1 MRDRVMTDPVPH
13 YQARTLD
20 LIKRA
25 IVEPDQETRA
35 DLLRQAAY
43 WLDLSRRAVKAKL
56 H

>member
-1 MRDRVMTDPVPH
+1 MNDPVPH

-20 LIKRA
+20 LIAKA
-25 IVEPDQETRA
+25 IAEPDVNARA

-43 WLDLSRRAVKAKL
+43 WLDLSKRAVAAKL